1 MGKVRLLSPPCR
13 GEPGSRDAEPAVCDL
28 LGVLIPGLIVS
39 RMLTAVLLAVCL
51 AATAVTIGPAES
63 RADAGDDGGFHWGVA
78 TSGFQV
84 EGSNADSNWKRHV
97 DGAVSRGE
105 ADPVGDAVDFW
116 NRYEEDIARAAE
128 LGVNTFRLSVEWSRI
143 EPQAG
148 RYDQEALRRYDH
160 MIDTI
165 RSHGMTP
172 MITMVHYVYPGWLAD
187 RGGFLSPDAVEAFGR
202 YAELITQRWAGDGTM
217 WITFNEPLVFFS
229 HELRMGLVGLHQFT
243 AFRDNIVAAHKR
255 GYHAAHGADPDAMV
269 TANEAYLPAF
279 APTTDG
285 LLLDHIREE
294 LDFVGIDYY
303 YGIAIDNL
311 TTINAA
317 WDDFA
322 GVRPQ
327 PEGIYEAIVHYAR
340 NYPGMPLY
348 IVENGMPTHNG
359 HRADSVDRGDFLRDT
374 VFWLQRAVADG
385 YPVIGYNHWSLVDN
399 YEWGSYD
406 ARFGLYRVDVLT
418 DPALE
423 RRPTSGVG
431 AYREL
436 IARGGAPDGYRPVL
450 PVGTCSLGTIP
461 DTCLAPVD
469 VNGPVASLPG

>member
-1 MGKVRLLSPPCR
+1 M
-13 GEPGSRDAEPAVCDL
+13 
-28 LGVLIPGLIVS
+28 
-39 RMLTAVLLAVCL
+39 LLAVCL
-51 AATAVTIGPAES
+51 AATAVTLSPAES
-63 RADAGDDGGFHWGVA
+63 RADDSDDGGFHWGVA

-84 EGSNADSNWKRHV
+84 EGSNADSNWTRHV

-128 LGVNTFRLSVEWSRI
+128 MGVNTFRLSVEWSRI
-143 EPQAG
+143 EPQSG

-160 MIDTI
+160 IIDTI

-172 MITMVHYVYPGWLAD
+172 MITMVHYVYPGWLVD

-202 YAELITQRWAGDGTM
+202 YSELITQRWAGDGTM
-217 WITFNEPLVFFS
+217 WVTFNEPLVFFS

-243 AFRDNIVAAHKR
+243 DFRDNVVAAHKL
-255 GYHAAHGADPDAMV
+255 GYHAAHRADPDAMV

-285 LLLDHIREE
+285 LLLDHIRGE

-399 YEWGSYD
+399 YEWGSY
-406 ARFGLYRVDVLT
+406 APRFGLYRVDVLT

-423 RRPTSGVG
+423 RRPTSGVD

-461 DTCLAPVD
+461 DTCLTPVD